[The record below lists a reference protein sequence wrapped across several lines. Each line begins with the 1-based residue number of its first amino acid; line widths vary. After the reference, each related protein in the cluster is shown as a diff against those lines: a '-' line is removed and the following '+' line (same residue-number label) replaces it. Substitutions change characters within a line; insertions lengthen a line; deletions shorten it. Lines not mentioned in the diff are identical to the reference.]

1 MDNFQ
6 EHPVDVEK
14 EEMAAAIRELNR
26 DLDLHDIIVST
37 YKSEIAY
44 LKAENERYR
53 KALKTIKNG
62 CRDNI
67 CNFCLTT
74 VIEALQGKKGSE

>member
-6 EHPVDVEK
+6 EYPVDVEK
-14 EEMAAAIRELNR
+14 EEMAATIRELNR

-44 LKAENERYR
+44 LKAEIER
-53 KALKTIKNG
+53 LK
-62 CRDNI
+62 D
-67 CNFCLTT
+67 
-74 VIEALQGKKGSE
+74 VIDMAGQGDLETCYEIIQREIEEEKETEE